1 MCVVHVRCGN
11 AKVVLK
17 INWTLGVLKQD
28 HGACSS
34 RVRLLVQV
42 ERDRVEGSI
51 SFGLRAFEHISGRM
65 LEYFA
70 ILKVFS
76 SGTRV
81 TRIDKNRNARVCEV
95 LLPGEWPEARFAA
108 CCASDS

>member
-1 MCVVHVRCGN
+1 MEVR
-11 AKVVLK
+11 
-17 INWTLGVLKQD
+17 QD

-42 ERDRVEGSI
+42 GRLNVTESKVRFPS
-51 SFGLRAFEHISGRM
+51 AFEHISGRM

-70 ILKVFS
+70 ILAVFS

-81 TRIDKNRNARVCEV
+81 TRIDKNRNAGVCEV
-95 LLPGEWPEARFAA
+95 PLPGEWPEARFAA